1 MSESPHDL
9 VLACRRDLRRAAKGL
24 REARARLSR
33 LTALVEPAALALLAT
48 RVLPLHNGAEIFA
61 TYPWLRE
68 PEVRAQRLRQA
79 REQAGLTR
87 LQLATLCGVADS
99 TVRNVEMQ
107 KYRPTTAT
115 LRRIMRVLVDLR
127 VDPTSD
133 TAPIDQS
140 VPILSPTSNPASDCR
155 GKNRSKS

>member
-33 LTALVEPAALALLAT
+33 LAALVEPAALALLTT
-48 RVLPLHNGAEIFA
+48 RVLPLHNGAEIYA

-68 PEVRAQRLRQA
+68 PEERAQRLRHA

-115 LRRIMRVLVDLR
+115 LRRIMRALEDLR
-127 VDPTSD
+127 VGPASGI
-133 TAPIDQS
+133 APVEQS
-140 VPILSPTSNPASDCR
+140 APNLSPGIP
-155 GKNRSKS
+155 